1 MNNTFTVYC
10 HTNKTNGK
18 KYIGITSKDPKIRW
32 NKGLGYK
39 KGQYFGKI
47 IEIYG
52 WDNFEHEI
60 LFQNL
65 SKEEAQ
71 EKEIELIKLYK
82 TNNPKFGYNRSK
94 GGEFDNESLM
104 IKVNQY
110 DLDGNFIK
118 TWNSQIEVAEF
129 LGIHPSNISHS
140 IGRNTQTNGFIFK
153 KYEGNTNNIEP
164 YNKKLVYTKVNQ
176 YDMNGNF
183 MKTWNS
189 VAEICKELKCSRN
202 AIIYCC
208 NGKQDSLYQKY
219 IFRYYNENTSN
230 IKIEEKIHPNSKQVG
245 QYDQNGNL
253 INIYKSAAKA
263 IKELQNSGI
272 YNCLQGKSLT
282 CGGYIWKYI

>member
-60 LFQNL
+60 LFQTL

-164 YNKKLVYTKVNQ
+164 YNKKLVYTG
-176 YDMNGNF
+176 DLGNCNLPKHF
-183 MKTWNS
+183 TDKF
-189 VAEICKELKCSRN
+189 VPIEKCDILIGETTYADGHRPR
-202 AIIYCC
+202 A
-208 NGKQDSLYQKY
+208 
-219 IFRYYNENTSN
+219 
-230 IKIEEKIHPNSKQVG
+230 NSKLRKKDIEKLTAVIQHYCIET
-245 QYDQNGNL
+245 QSRILIPCFSLDRTPEMYMTIREILKENG
-253 INIYKSAAKA
+253 
-263 IKELQNSGI
+263 
-272 YNCLQGKSLT
+272 
-282 CGGYIWKYI
+282 